1 MVKGTKYLGSKKIET
16 SIANKEILPESP
28 VQWTMVHRFYKLSI
42 MNYDDCTLIVNDTE
56 LFLKANQG
64 FNSDKNDA
72 SIFSLK
78 IKEDGIKFNW
88 IGAY

>member
-1 MVKGTKYLGSKKIET
+1 MVKGSEYMGSSKIET
-16 SIANKEILPESP
+16 SVGNREILPKSP
-28 VQWTMVHRFYKLSI
+28 AHWTMVHRFYKLSI
-42 MNYDDCTLIVNDTE
+42 MNYSDCTLIVNDTE

-72 SIFSLK
+72 SITSLK
-78 IKEDGIKFNW
+78 IKESGVEYNW